1 MDIIQGNVRTPP
13 QNIEAE
19 QAVLGAILVNNRAL
33 EKVSEFLQAN
43 HFVHPIHSKIYAAC
57 RNFIEQGRI
66 ADTVTLKPL
75 FIHDDSFK
83 EVGGIDYLAR
93 LASSSV
99 RIVNVADYGH
109 QILDCYL
116 RRQLIEL
123 GTNIVN
129 DAFDMQQ
136 DTNAVGQLETAEKG
150 LYNLAN
156 ESELEGGPITLSQ
169 ALHQTLQSTQTAMN
183 NPAGIG
189 GTPIGLTDMDK
200 LLGGLYDSDL
210 IILAGRPAMGKSALA
225 TTIAFNAAQFFEE
238 ENKKEGVPKKS
249 VALFSLE
256 MSAEQVAGRILSS
269 KAKVS
274 NHKMRTG
281 ELTTEQFDELAAA
294 VDLLSRI
301 PLEVD
306 ETPGITVTAIK
317 NRARRMQRDANK
329 GLGLIV
335 IDYLQLIS
343 SGKKS
348 ENRVQE
354 LSEMTRALKI
364 MAKELKVPVIV
375 LSQLSRLVE
384 ARDNKRPMLSDLR
397 ESGSIE
403 QDADI
408 VMFVYREIYYLQN
421 EQPVQRGNETPEK
434 FALRCADIELK
445 KKELANQAEVIVA
458 KQRHGPVGT
467 VKLYFN
473 GEFSQFSNLEQER

>member
-1 MDIIQGNVRTPP
+1 MDIIQENVRTPP

-19 QAVLGAILVNNRAL
+19 QAVLGAILVNNKAL
-33 EKVSEFLQAN
+33 EKVSEFLQDN
-43 HFVHPIHSKIYAAC
+43 HFVHPVHSKIYAAC
-57 RNFIEQGRI
+57 RHFIEQGRI

-83 EVGGIDYLAR
+83 EVGGIDYLAK
-93 LASSSV
+93 LAASSV

-116 RRQLIEL
+116 RRQLIDL

-136 DTNAVGQLETAEKG
+136 EAEALAQLETAEKG

-156 ESELEGGPITLSQ
+156 ESELDGGPMSLSQ
-169 ALHQTLQSTQTAMN
+169 ALQQTLQSTQTAMN
-183 NPAGIG
+183 NPAGIA
-189 GTPIGLTDMDK
+189 GTPTGLVDMDK

-225 TTIAFNAAQFFEE
+225 TSIAFNAAQFFEE
-238 ENKKEGVPKKS
+238 EAKKGGPKKS

-269 KAKVS
+269 KAKVP
-274 NHKMRTG
+274 NHQMRTG
-281 ELTTEQFDELAAA
+281 KLTPEQFDELAAG

-317 NRARRMQRDANK
+317 NRARRMQRDSNK

-343 SGKKS
+343 SAKKT

-354 LSEMTRALKI
+354 LSEMTRSLKI

-421 EQPVQRGNETPEK
+421 EQPQKHEKETPEK
-434 FALRCADIELK
+434 FALRCAEIEQK
-445 KKELANQAEVIVA
+445 KVELANQAEVIIA

-473 GEFSQFSNLEQER
+473 GEFSQFSNLEQDK